1 MEMEGQLSFYARA
14 ALMGY
19 KHDCEVQ
26 DFYNSY
32 LAKEETI
39 LSKYFEKTKTLPK
52 NILCGKSRFMVQEL
66 PNEILII
73 FPGTRQELAGF
84 YVDAHADF
92 DIPLKETTFLG
103 ETFKTHRGFLRRY
116 LNYRR
121 RLLEIVSEY
130 GNDKRFVVVGHS
142 LGGAVA
148 TFASLELKNK
158 GYNVFCITLAG
169 PKIGDASFSSLAQ
182 RINPPTVRINRINDP
197 MPKLSPMGP
206 FRVEAYGEEII
217 IDEPNAVWTGYA
229 IWVAACTF
237 IVESGLLIFLMTI
250 FGMGVSLT
258 LTHSMKG
265 YINIIDQLE
274 KQNTKLSKETAKNYP
289 DRNFKCFIQ
298 WLPMSIITVIGYVW
312 YYTSHSIRR
321 TRKYLRKTLPRQL
334 AEKILEDSGAKQKF
348 SLNHEKS
355 RE

>member
-1 MEMEGQLSFYARA
+1 MEGQLSFYARA

-26 DFYNSY
+26 EFYQSY
-32 LAKEETI
+32 LAKKDTI
-39 LSKYFEKTKTLPK
+39 LSKYFEKAQTLPK
-52 NILCGKSRFMVQEL
+52 NIPCGETRFMIQEL
-66 PNEILII
+66 PEEILII
-73 FPGTRQELAGF
+73 FPGTRQELLGF
-84 YVDAHADF
+84 CVDAHADF

-116 LNYRR
+116 LSYRR
-121 RLLEIVSEY
+121 RLLEIVSEF
-130 GNDKRFVVVGHS
+130 GKDKRFVVVGHS
-142 LGGAVA
+142 LGAAVA

-158 GYNVFCITLAG
+158 GYDVFCVTLAG
-169 PKIGDASFSSLAQ
+169 PKIGDASFNSLAE

-197 MPKLSPMGP
+197 MPKLSAHGP

-229 IWVAACTF
+229 IWVAACSF
-237 IVESGLLIFLMTI
+237 VFKSGLLMFFMTI

-265 YINIIDQLE
+265 YINILDQLE
-274 KQNTKLSKETAKNYP
+274 NQNRKLIKETAKNYP
-289 DRNFKCFIQ
+289 ERNIKCIFQ
-298 WLPMSIITVIGYVW
+298 WLPMSIITAIGYVW

-334 AEKILEDSGAKQKF
+334 AEKILEDSGAKHKI
-348 SLNHEKS
+348 SVKNEKQI
-355 RE
+355 